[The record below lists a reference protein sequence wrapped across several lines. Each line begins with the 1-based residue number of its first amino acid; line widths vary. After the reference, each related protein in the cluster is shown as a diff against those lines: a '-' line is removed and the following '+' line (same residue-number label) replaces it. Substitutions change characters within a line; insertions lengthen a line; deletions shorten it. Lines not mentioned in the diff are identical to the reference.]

1 MSTHPPITP
10 GRGDEDVDLAGEVTL
25 RDEPQPSA
33 FESLLRQV
41 ARAPVDADTPLAG
54 ELAPGMTVADRFEL
68 VREIG
73 RGGFARVFEAR
84 DRVLS
89 RPVAIKL
96 LKRHRRLNDSELEL
110 FYREARATARL
121 NHPHIVTAYDWGA
134 WNDTPFLVLELLDGE
149 SLEKQV
155 TRGPLGEE
163 RAWEIVTEVAQ
174 ALAYAHSLGV
184 LHLDLKSQNVF
195 VLKDGRVK
203 VLDFGLAGLDWDE
216 EIPGRLVR
224 IGGGTPRTMAPE
236 QAVGAPTDAR
246 ADVWA
251 VGVILH
257 HLLFGR
263 LPETLAPE
271 AKGVS
276 LPAGTSRRAEQ
287 LLARTLS
294 RDPEERYRDAAALL
308 AALAEAAGL
317 PDAGRHADGAALTE
331 ATQRL
336 SPTSAAR
343 SWFSSRVGQRLA
355 ASLVAIVV
363 ASAVVAVWRLQKSD
377 YFWRNPLANIQFQRL
392 TEFEGTEHSAA
403 ISRDG
408 KRVAFLS
415 SHEGQVGVWVTQIGS
430 GRFVNLTGN
439 RVPEQLVNREIRVLE
454 FSPDGALV
462 YFWVGR
468 SDTSSKRE
476 ISIWAV
482 PTLGG
487 GARPYLEYVAELAWS
502 PDGRR
507 IVYHTPAGGDPMFV
521 KAEDGEARQIH
532 VAGTPKAPKHAHFQT
547 WSPDGSFIYFVQG
560 DVPDGPQDIW
570 RIGPTGGSP
579 ERITF
584 HNSRVSYTTFLDRS
598 TLLYLATSA
607 DGKGP
612 WIYGLDVERRV
623 PHRISGGVERYTSL
637 AVSGDGRRL
646 VATAATQ
653 SRTSLWRVALSASP
667 AQASDASKIP
677 LPTAQGRS
685 PMLAANS
692 LFYVSS
698 DGATERIWKL
708 LPDGTATDLWPAP
721 GGRIIG
727 GPAIAPEGD
736 RIAFSIEDRGKTRLV
751 IMNADGTSVRIIA
764 DALELRGAPAW
775 SPDGQSIVTAVNEG
789 GRPHLFRVSLNTGE
803 AVRLLD
809 DYALDPA
816 WASRGEFVVYSGRD
830 PGTEFPVKAVTA
842 VGQPYPIPELTL
854 SRSGALGVTRVGARR
869 LRFLPGRA
877 ELVVLRGDIEHKNL
891 WAFDLT
897 TGNWRQLTKFGR
909 DIIISDFDVS
919 TDGSEIVFERVEESS
934 DVWVMDLTT
943 R

>member
-1 MSTHPPITP
+1 MAT
-10 GRGDEDVDLAGEVTL
+10 EV
-25 RDEPQPSA
+25 A
-33 FESLLRQV
+33 V
-41 ARAPVDADTPLAG
+41 G
-54 ELAPGMTVADRFEL
+54 IIVADRFEL

-96 LKRHRRLNDSELEL
+96 LKRRRRLNDSELEL

-121 NHPHIVTAYDWGA
+121 NHPHIVTAHDWGV

-149 SLEKQV
+149 SLADQMA
-155 TRGPLGEE
+155 RGPLAEE
-163 RAWEIVTEVAQ
+163 RTWKIVTEVAQ
-174 ALAYAHSLGV
+174 ALAYAQSLGV

-195 VLKDGRVK
+195 VLRDGRVK

-224 IGGGTPRTMAPE
+224 VEGGTPRTMAPE
-236 QAVGAPTDAR
+236 QAEGALTDAR

-251 VGVILH
+251 VGVMLH

-263 LPETLAPE
+263 LPEALAPG
-271 AKGVS
+271 ATRVS
-276 LPAGTSRRAEQ
+276 LPAGTSPHAEQ
-287 LLARTLS
+287 ILARTLS
-294 RDPEERYRDAAALL
+294 RDPEERYPDAAALL
-308 AALAEAAGL
+308 AALR
-317 PDAGRHADGAALTE
+317 PSPIN
-331 ATQRL
+331 AT
-336 SPTSAAR
+336 R
-343 SWFSSRVGQRLA
+343 SWLSSPKGKRLA
-355 ASLVAIVV
+355 ASLVAIMV
-363 ASAVVAVWRLQKSD
+363 ASAVVAVWRLEKSEPS
-377 YFWRNPLANIQFQRL
+377 WRNPLANGQFQRL

-439 RVPEQLVNREIRVLE
+439 RVPEQLINREIRVLE

-462 YFWVGR
+462 CFWVGK
-468 SDTSSKRE
+468 SDTSSKRP

-487 GARPYLEYVAELAWS
+487 AASPYLDSVAELAWS

-507 IVYHTPAGGDPMFV
+507 IVYHSPAAGDPMFV
-521 KAEDGEARQIH
+521 KAEDGEARKIH
-532 VAGTPKAPKHAHFQT
+532 VAGTPEAPMHAHFQT
-547 WSPDGSFIYFVQG
+547 WSPDGAFIYYVEG

-570 RIGPTGGSP
+570 RIAPTGGPP

-598 TLLYLATSA
+598 TLVYLATSA
-607 DGKGP
+607 DGRGP

-646 VATAATQ
+646 VATAAQ
-653 SRTSLWRVALSASP
+653 SRTSLWRVPLSASP

-685 PMLAANS
+685 PMVAANS
-692 LFYVSS
+692 LVYVSS
-698 DGATERIWKL
+698 DGSTERIWKL
-708 LPDGTATDLWPAP
+708 LPDGTAHDLLPVP

-736 RIAFSIEDRGKTRLV
+736 RIAFSIEDGSKRRLV
-751 IMNADGTSVRIIA
+751 IMNADGTRVRTIA

-775 SPDGQSIVTAVNEG
+775 SPDGQSIVTAANEG
-789 GRPHLFRVSLNTGE
+789 GRPHLFRVSLNTDE
-803 AVRLLD
+803 AVRIVD
-809 DYALDPA
+809 DYALNPA
-816 WASRGEFVVYSGRD
+816 WAPRGDFIVYSGRD
-830 PGTEFPVKAVTA
+830 AGTEFPVRAVTGG
-842 VGQPYPIPELTL
+842 GQPHPIPELTL

-869 LRFLPGRA
+869 LRFLPERA

-897 TGNWRQLTKFGR
+897 TGNWRQLTTFGR

-919 TDGSEIVFERVEESS
+919 TDGREIVFERVEESS

>member
-1 MSTHPPITP
+1 VSLP
-10 GRGDEDVDLAGEVTL
+10 
-25 RDEPQPSA
+25 DEPQPSA

-41 ARAPVDADTPLAG
+41 ARAPVDEDNPLAG
-54 ELAPGMTVADRFEL
+54 ELAPGVIVADRFEL

-96 LKRHRRLNDSELEL
+96 LKRRRRLNDSELEL

-155 TRGPLGEE
+155 ARGPLGEE

-216 EIPGRLVR
+216 EIPGRLGR

-236 QAVGAPTDAR
+236 QAEGAPTDAR

-251 VGVILH
+251 VGVMLH

-271 AKGVS
+271 AKGVP

-287 LLARTLS
+287 LLTRTLS
-294 RDPEERYRDAAALL
+294 RDPKERYPDAGALL
-308 AALAEAAGL
+308 AAL
-317 PDAGRHADGAALTE
+317 TE
-331 ATQRL
+331 GTQRL
-336 SPTSAAR
+336 SSISAPR
-343 SWFSSRVGQRLA
+343 SWLSSRVGQRLA
-355 ASLVAIVV
+355 ASLLAIVV
-363 ASAVVAVWRLQKSD
+363 ASSVVAVWRLQKSD
-377 YFWRNPLANIQFQRL
+377 YFWRNPLANTQFQRL
-392 TEFEGTEHSAA
+392 TQFEGTEHSAA

-430 GRFVNLTGN
+430 GRFVNLTGS
-439 RVPEQLVNREIRVLE
+439 RVPEQLVNREIRLLD

-468 SDTSSKRE
+468 SDTSSKRQ

-487 GARPYLEYVAELAWS
+487 AARPYFEHVAELAWS

-507 IVYHTPAGGDPMFV
+507 VVYHTPAAGDPMFV

-532 VAGTPKAPKHAHFQT
+532 SAGTSKAPQHAHFQT

-607 DGKGP
+607 DGRGP

-646 VATAATQ
+646 VATSATQ
-653 SRTSLWRVALSASP
+653 SRTSLWRVPLSASP

-677 LPTAQGRS
+677 LATAQGRS

-708 LPDGTATDLWPAP
+708 LPDGTATDLWPDS

-727 GPAIAPEGD
+727 GPAIAPEGN
-736 RIAFSIEDRGKTRLV
+736 RIAFSIEDRSKTRLV
-751 IMNADGTSVRIIA
+751 TMNTDGTSVRVIA

-775 SPDGQSIVTAVNEG
+775 SPDGQSIVTTVNEG
-789 GRPHLFRVSLNTGE
+789 GRPHLFRVSLKTGE

-816 WASRGEFVVYSGRD
+816 WASRGDFVVYSGRD

-842 VGQPYPIPELTL
+842 AGQPYPIPELTL

-869 LRFLPGRA
+869 LRFLPGRT

-919 TDGSEIVFERVEESS
+919 PDGREIVFERVEESS
-934 DVWVMDLTT
+934 DVWMMDLTT